1 MPESD
6 EESNQFYRRSLE
18 LLEAAE
24 VPFLVGGAYALCV
37 YTGIARHTKDFDLF
51 VRQNDFDRALKVFRR
66 ACYRAEETYPHWL
79 GKVFQQDDSID
90 IIYRAGNGL
99 CPVDNS
105 WFERAQPAEIFGRQ
119 ARLTA
124 PEEMIWMKAF
134 IMERER
140 FDGAD
145 VAHLLLH
152 RAAQLD
158 WDHLLCR
165 FGPDWRVL
173 LSYLILFGYIYP
185 AEKARVPNSIL
196 KELLARVSGGEGETE
211 SVCRGTLLSRAQYL
225 TDIRE
230 GGWRDA
236 RLDPRVGLSAGEAQA
251 WSEAAEEYVKPH
263 RAFGN

>member
-18 LLEAAE
+18 LLDEAE

-51 VRQNDFDRALKVFRR
+51 VRQRDFERALEVFRR
-66 ACYRAEETYPHWL
+66 AAYRAEETYPHWL
-79 GKVFQQDDSID
+79 GKVFHNGESID
-90 IIYRAGNGL
+90 LIYRAGNGL
-99 CPVDNS
+99 CPIDDS
-105 WFERAQPAEIFGRQ
+105 WFERAPPAEMFGRQ
-119 ARLTA
+119 VRLTA

-145 VAHLLLH
+145 VVHLVLH
-152 RAAQLD
+152 CAARLD
-158 WDHLLCR
+158 WDHLLRR

-173 LSYLILFGYIYP
+173 LSHLILFGYIFP
-185 AEKARVPNSIL
+185 SEKQRVPASIL
-196 KELLARVSGGEGETE
+196 EELLGRFREAEGETE

-236 RLDPRVGLSAGEAQA
+236 RLDSRVGLSKVEAEA
-251 WSEAAEEYVKPH
+251 WSEAAEEDVKPH
-263 RAFGN
+263 RACRN

>member
-6 EESNQFYRRSLE
+6 AESNQFYRRSME
-18 LLEAAE
+18 LLEEAE
-24 VPFLVGGAYALCV
+24 LPFLVGGAYAFCV
-37 YTGIARHTKDFDLF
+37 HTGIARHTKDFDLF
-51 VRQNDFDRALKVFRR
+51 VRQNDFNRALEVFQR
-66 ACYRAEETYPHWL
+66 AGYRAEKTHPHWL
-79 GKVFQQDDSID
+79 GKAFQEEDSID

-99 CPVDNS
+99 CPVDDS
-105 WFERAQPAEIFGRQ
+105 WFERAELGEMFGRG

-145 VAHLLLH
+145 VTHLVFH
-152 RAAQLD
+152 CAARLD
-158 WDHLLCR
+158 WDHLLRR

-173 LSYLILFGYIYP
+173 LSHLILFGYIFP
-185 AEKARVPNSIL
+185 AEKARVPGSVME
-196 KELLARVSGGEGETE
+196 ELLGRLGAGEGETE

-225 TDIRE
+225 TDVRG

-236 RLDPRVGLSAGEAQA
+236 RLDPRVGLSAAEAEA
-251 WSEAAEEYVKPH
+251 WSKAAGEEVKPH

>member
-6 EESNQFYRRSLE
+6 EESNQFYRRSME
-18 LLEAAE
+18 LLETAE
-24 VPFLVGGAYALCV
+24 LPFLVGGAYAFCV
-37 YTGIARHTKDFDLF
+37 YTGIARQTKDFDLF
-51 VRQNDFDRALKVFRR
+51 VRQRDFERALKVFRV
-66 ACYRAEETYPHWL
+66 AGYEAEKTYPHWL
-79 GKVFQQDDSID
+79 GKVFRQDESID

-99 CPVDNS
+99 CLVDDS
-105 WFERAQPAEIFGRQ
+105 WFERAQTTEVFGKK

-152 RAAQLD
+152 HGAQLD
-158 WDHLLCR
+158 WDHLLRR

-173 LSYLILFGYIYP
+173 LSHLTLFGYIYP
-185 AEKARVPNSIL
+185 AEKARVPDSIL
-196 KELLARVSGGEGETE
+196 EQLLGRMKAGERE
-211 SVCRGTLLSRAQYL
+211 SDSICNGTLLSRAQYL
-225 TDIRE
+225 TDVRE

-236 RLDPRVGLSAGEAQA
+236 RVDPRVGMSAAEAEA
-251 WSEAAEEYVKPH
+251 WSELAEEQVKPH
-263 RAFGN
+263 RAFRN